1 MTPRFVRTLAFVV
14 LVGIVFVAS
23 CATFAQVG

>member
-1 MTPRFVRTLAFVV
+1 MNPRLIRTLAFVV
-14 LVGIVFVAS
+14 LAGIVFVAS